1 MRTGVPFRGFDR
13 QVRGENFPVAL
24 RVLPPATRAHLLAI
38 YSYARYV
45 DDLGDEGEAGEE
57 RERALRRIA
66 DDVLALAAG
75 DAPRDPR
82 IQAIAPT
89 FHGCR
94 LRVDAL
100 LRLVDANLMDQ
111 KVTRYETFQDLLGY
125 CELSANPVGE
135 LVLAVFGRHEPHL
148 VELSDRVCTALQLL
162 EHWQDIAEDR
172 RRGRIYL
179 PRQDM
184 ERFGVAETDLDGA
197 HASESLRL
205 LLAFETDRA
214 EAWLEAGSVLVPALT
229 GWARLAVSGYV
240 AGGRAAARCLAM
252 AGYDPLPAPPK
263 PRRLDIARAWL
274 RATVRSPG

>member
-1 MRTGVPFRGFDR
+1 M
-13 QVRGENFPVAL
+13 
-24 RVLPPATRAHLLAI
+24 RVLPPATRAHLLAV

-45 DDLGDEGEAGEE
+45 DDLGDEGQAEQD
-57 RERALRRIA
+57 REPALRRVA
-66 DDVLALAAG
+66 DEVLALAAG
-75 DAPRDPR
+75 DVPQNPR
-82 IQAIAPT
+82 ILALAPT
-89 FHGCR
+89 FYGCR
-94 LRVDAL
+94 LPVDAL

-111 KVTRYETFQDLLGY
+111 KVTRYESFQDLLGY

-162 EHWQDIAEDR
+162 EHWQDVAEDR

-184 ERFGVAETDLDGA
+184 ERFGVVETDLDAA
-197 HASESLRL
+197 HASEPLRL

-214 EAWLEAGSVLVPALT
+214 GAWLDAGSVLVPALT

-240 AGGRAAARCLAM
+240 AGGRAAARCLALS
-252 AGYDPLPAPPK
+252 GYDPLPAPPK
-263 PRRLDIARAWL
+263 PRRADIARAWL
-274 RATVRSPG
+274 RGALRSPG